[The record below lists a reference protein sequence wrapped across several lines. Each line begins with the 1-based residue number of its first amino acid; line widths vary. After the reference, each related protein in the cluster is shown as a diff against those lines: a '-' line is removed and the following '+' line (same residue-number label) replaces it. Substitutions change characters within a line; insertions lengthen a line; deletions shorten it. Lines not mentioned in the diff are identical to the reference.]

1 MLAINTYKKFGIMSS
16 VMINTRNVV
25 NVVVG
30 NSKLGDILNPYS
42 LSRIYKRVIRGVDVN
57 DVKPINKI
65 IRPEIFTLPISSV
78 NPIII
83 KIRVPSYTKLVLS
96 TKYISN
102 KWEFLKTNG
111 KNISPK
117 MTPGKWD
124 RIFMHWRL
132 FPTFMQTI
140 TMKSKV

>member
-30 NSKLGDILNPYS
+30 NSKLGVILNPYS

-57 DVKPINKI
+57 DVKPINKL

-102 KWEFLKTNG
+102 K
-111 KNISPK
+111 
-117 MTPGKWD
+117 
-124 RIFMHWRL
+124 
-132 FPTFMQTI
+132 
-140 TMKSKV
+140 